1 MLATEGDP
9 MSLPLSDSDRKLLAE
24 ILLKEDEELTPE
36 LVESMVAALRRRGL
50 ERKQREIKTRIQEAE
65 RKQDSEA
72 LARLLRE
79 KVEVDRALAGAAGR

>member
-1 MLATEGDP
+1 LIRA
-9 MSLPLSDSDRKLLAE
+9 
-24 ILLKEDEELTPE
+24 
-36 LVESMVAALRRRGL
+36 
-50 ERKQREIKTRIQEAE
+50 RIQEAE